1 MRRTRSVILKSVTAV
16 SVLAAVLAS
25 SGVQSQEAEFP
36 TKALRVI
43 VPYPPGGSTDV
54 TTRAALETASQLL
67 GQSIIVENR
76 PGGGTVIGTQ
86 AARNAPADGYTLL
99 FQGSAL
105 ITNILSLKQPGYEL
119 SDFTPV
125 AVLANSKIVLMSPL
139 KPQLSTVK
147 DLVAFAKANPGSLNY
162 ATLGRGTVSH
172 SMGHRFGIAAKF
184 DWVDIPYKGAVEA
197 SNAVLAGD
205 ADAFFASQFAAHAL
219 AQSGKAKLLAV
230 ASKERVDS
238 LPDVPTFAELG
249 YPEMNDDGGA
259 YVIFVRS
266 QTPAPV
272 IKKLR
277 DAFEAAVRSPAFKTR
292 REAQGL
298 SAYNGS
304 LDDFRTEFEASRT
317 KLTEEFRSLGIV
329 PQ

>member
-1 MRRTRSVILKSVTAV
+1 MKKRSANWLRTIT
-16 SVLAAVLAS
+16 LALVAGALQF
-25 SGVQSQEAEFP
+25 SGPAQSQEAFP
-36 TKALRVI
+36 SKPLRVI

-54 TTRAALETASQLL
+54 TTRAALEGASQAL
-67 GQSIIVENR
+67 GQSIVVENR

-86 AARNAPADGYTLL
+86 AARNAPSDGYTLL

-119 SDFTPV
+119 ADFTPV
-125 AVLANSKIVLMSPL
+125 GLLANSMIVMMAPL
-139 KPQLSTVK
+139 KPHLASLK
-147 DLVAFAKANPGSLNY
+147 DVVSYAKANPGALNY

-172 SMGHRFGIAAKF
+172 SMGHRFSQAAKIS
-184 DWVDIPYKGAVEA
+184 WADIPYKGAVEA

-219 AQSGKAKLLAV
+219 AQTGKAKLLAV
-230 ASKERVDS
+230 ASKSRVDT

-272 IKKLR
+272 IQKLR
-277 DAFEAAVRSPAFKTR
+277 EAFAAASGSAAFKGR
-292 REAQGL
+292 RAAQGL
-298 SAYNGS
+298 SEYNGTIE
-304 LDDFRTEFEASRT
+304 DFTREFEASRV
-317 KLTEEFRSLGIV
+317 KLTEEFKILGIT